1 MTMTIRTWLRGLLLA
16 FLCACAAPS
25 ALAQG
30 VGAISGT
37 IADSSGGKTP
47 GVTVTLS
54 SPGII
59 GGNQLAVTDDRGAY
73 QFTRLVPAT
82 YAVRA
87 ELAGFQ
93 TVVREGVVVNA
104 DVTVRVD
111 LVLQVG
117 ALAETLTV
125 TGEAPLLDT
134 SSALNQAVLDRAV
147 LDTLPQGRD
156 LWSIGRMVPGVVP
169 QRYDVGGSN
178 ALVLTHTSVHGSLVA
193 ESGYHVDGVEMSSA
207 FGDGGSKANGWDTN
221 MFQEVNYQLGNASAE
236 YQKGGVVYNMVT
248 RTGTNQ
254 FRGTLSFTGTN
265 DSLQAD
271 NVTSDLL
278 RDLRLG
284 VPALAL
290 QANPDVNPAAKVLRL
305 LDTAQSLSGPL
316 VRNRMWFTATGNF
329 MQIHRYAIGSYDLDG
344 TQYVED
350 FSAWTVSGKV
360 SWQMSPKNQLHYTHI
375 YNRENRYHLSF
386 IREFMEG
393 RATYRFEMPSQID
406 QVRWTT
412 TLSSSLL
419 LDAGAAF
426 MRNMWPQG
434 PQAQVQHGD
443 IPRFDAITRQ
453 HTVAQGTYDR
463 NPGYAYPASASLT
476 WVRGGHNV
484 KTGYQFARRMDS
496 KEAVSMSHF
505 PAGLRAIYRNGAP
518 DSVNTYN
525 TPTTVQ
531 AFVQDHGVFVQDNW
545 QATRR
550 LALNIGL
557 RVQKTR
563 GWVPPTCQ
571 AQTIFISGQC
581 FSKIDDNPDWLDP
594 APRFALIYDL
604 RGDGRTALK
613 FAANRYS
620 LGIGAAHPNRV
631 NPIRVTN
638 DTRPW
643 TDRNRD
649 LIPQLDELGAST
661 GFNLGT
667 TNRYSPDLERPI
679 VNELSIEL
687 EHQFP
692 GNLVMS
698 AGYFRRETRHNI
710 GARNVAVPFESYIP
724 LLVTERSSGRQVTV
738 YNQDPALRGRFDVLW
753 DNYDELDANF
763 NGADFAFNKRLNN
776 HWMLMGGLSIGRN
789 EVDTYG
795 GADLNNPNNTF
806 RNGLD
811 QRDVPVSFKL
821 NGIYQAPYGITLSG
835 TLQHF
840 TGFPEPATVSVSSD
854 TVTLTQVTQNVRVA
868 EVGTTRL
875 PDNNMLDFSVRKN
888 FALGNGR
895 TISPVLEVFN
905 ATNANTI
912 QSRLTQLGPAYQR
925 VTAIQF
931 PRMWR
936 FGFNVSF

>member
-1 MTMTIRTWLRGLLLA
+1 MTIGTGVRGLLLA
-16 FLCACAAPS
+16 FFAAFVASPV
-25 ALAQG
+25 LAQG
-30 VGAISGT
+30 VGAIGGT
-37 IADSSGGKTP
+37 IADASGARIP
-47 GVTVTLS
+47 GATVTLS

-59 GGNQLAVTDDRGAY
+59 GGNQLAVTDERGAY

-82 YAVRA
+82 YTVRA
-87 ELAGFQ
+87 ELSGFQ
-93 TVVREGVVVNA
+93 AVVREGVVVNS

-111 LVLQVG
+111 FILQVG
-117 ALAETLTV
+117 ELTETLTV

-134 SSALNQAVLDRAV
+134 SSALNQAVLDREV

-169 QRYDVGGSN
+169 QRLDVGGSN

-254 FRGTLSFTGTN
+254 FRGTLSFTGSN
-265 DSLQAD
+265 DSLQSD
-271 NVTSDLL
+271 NVTPELL
-278 RDLRLG
+278 ADLRLG
-284 VPALAL
+284 VPPLAL
-290 QANPDVNPAAKVLRL
+290 QANPNINPAAKVLRL
-305 LDTAQSLSGPL
+305 LDTAQSLSGPIL
-316 VRNRMWFTATGNF
+316 RDKLWFTATGNF

-350 FSAWTVSGKV
+350 FSAWTLSGKV
-360 SWQMSPKNQLHYTHI
+360 SWQVSPGNQLHYTHI

-406 QVRWTT
+406 QVRWTA

-419 LDAGAAF
+419 LDVGAAF

-434 PQAQVQHGD
+434 PQAEVQHGD

-453 HTVAQGTYDR
+453 HSVAQGTYDR
-463 NPGYAYPASASLT
+463 NPGYAYPANASLT
-476 WVRGGHNV
+476 WARGGHNV

-505 PAGLRAIYRNGAP
+505 PTGLRAIYRNGVP

-525 TPTTVQ
+525 TPATVQ

-545 QATRR
+545 QTTRR
-550 LALNIGL
+550 LALNFGL
-557 RVQKTR
+557 RMQKTL
-563 GWVPPTCQ
+563 GWVPPACQ
-571 AQTIFISGQC
+571 EQTIFISGQC
-581 FSKIDDNPDWLDP
+581 FSRIDDNPDWLDV
-594 APRFALIYDL
+594 APRFAVIYDL

-620 LGIGAAHPNRV
+620 LGIGSSHPNRI
-631 NPIRVTN
+631 NPIRVTS
-638 DTRPW
+638 DTRSW

-649 LIPQLDELGAST
+649 LVPQLDELGPST

-667 TNRYSPDLERPI
+667 TNRYDLAVARPF
-679 VNELSIEL
+679 VNEFSIEL

-692 GNLVMS
+692 GNLVAS
-698 AGYFRRETRHNI
+698 AGYFRRETRRNI
-710 GARNVAVPFESYIP
+710 GARNVAVPFDSYIP
-724 LLVTERSSGRQVTV
+724 LVVTERSSGQQVTV
-738 YNQDPALRGRFDVLW
+738 YNQNPALRGRFDVLW
-753 DNYDELDANF
+753 DNYDELNANF

-789 EVDTYG
+789 EVDTYA

-806 RNGLD
+806 RQGLD
-811 QRDVPVSFKL
+811 LRDVPVSFKL
-821 NGIYQAPYGITLSG
+821 NGIYDAPYGLTLSG
-835 TLQHF
+835 TFQHF
-840 TGFPEPATVSVSSD
+840 TGFPEPATVLVSGD
-854 TVTLTQVTQNVRVA
+854 TVALTQVTQSVRVA
-868 EVGTTRL
+868 EVGATRL
-875 PDNNMLDFSVRKN
+875 PDNNMLDFSIRKKI
-888 FALGNGR
+888 ALRNGR
-895 TISPVLEVFN
+895 SIAPVLEVFN
-905 ATNANTI
+905 ATNANTT

-936 FGFNVSF
+936 FGFNVTF